1 MLKTKT
7 RINILHRIIM
17 MWFVLFALTP
27 CTVKEVLFST
37 LNLELP
43 ESLNKSKTTTSSN
56 SCQYSQNKNQH
67 VSFAKQTKIN
77 KKIDPIDFSKQKLFV
92 AQSSPIKNNYSKTFS
107 GNSPPKYIL
116 FKRLKIDLA

>member
-92 AQSSPIKNNYSKTFS
+92 AQSIPIKNNYSKTFS
-107 GNSPPKYIL
+107 GNSPPKYIFYL
-116 FKRLKIDLA
+116 NV

>member
-7 RINILHRIIM
+7 PINILHRFIM

-56 SCQYSQNKNQH
+56 SCHYSHNKNQH

-92 AQSSPIKNNYSKTFS
+92 AQSIHIKNNYSQTFS